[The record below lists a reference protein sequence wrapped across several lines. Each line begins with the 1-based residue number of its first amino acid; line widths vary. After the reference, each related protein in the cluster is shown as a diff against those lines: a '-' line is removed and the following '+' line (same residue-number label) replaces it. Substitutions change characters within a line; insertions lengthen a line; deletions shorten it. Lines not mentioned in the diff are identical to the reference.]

1 MALCETSLFT
11 NVSKYELMLDFT
23 LRSGEKSKVFQY
35 EVNVDALVKS
45 PKAPFDKLRANG
57 GLVEIIDFIPFV

>member
-1 MALCETSLFT
+1 
-11 NVSKYELMLDFT
+11 MLDFT

-35 EVNVDALVKS
+35 EVNIDALVKS
-45 PKAPFDKLRANG
+45 PKSPFDKLRANG